1 LPPRLEQHPQERKV
15 GVTRRELHRLP
26 RRDRDGSVRMESR
39 YLVTIRLRV
48 RGHVDKV
55 VPWAKSCRGCMSSLS
70 EGRGELLGRG
80 SLLAVLLHEL
90 CHLRHMNHGIHFM
103 GLLQEIFVFAT
114 QTGLFEPKLMENEIP
129 SRWAWENAIFCTGG
143 AANRASLLALHGDSK
158 SPADDQA

>member
-48 RGHVDKV
+48 RGHVDK
-55 VPWAKSCRGCMSSLS
+55 
-70 EGRGELLGRG
+70 GRGELLGRG